1 MAAKNGQLYQLS
13 LTGVLGGLMGIFI
26 TRFFGSASRL
36 DPDIILNQVKHQFRQ
51 ESPIEGA
58 WIEKQA
64 VPFQKYAVKARV
76 YYGGITRYEDDQ
88 LVQYQFIADA
98 ATGSVLDIHRL

>member
-13 LTGVLGGLMGIFI
+13 LTGVLGGLMGVFI
-26 TRFFGSASRL
+26 TRLFGGTSRL
-36 DPDIILNQVKHQFRQ
+36 NPDDILEQVKRQFRE

-58 WIEKQA
+58 WIEKHA
-64 VPFQKYAVKARV
+64 VPFQKFAVKSRV
-76 YYGGITRYEDDQ
+76 YYGGINRYEDDQ

-98 ATGSVLDIHRL
+98 ATGSILDIHRL